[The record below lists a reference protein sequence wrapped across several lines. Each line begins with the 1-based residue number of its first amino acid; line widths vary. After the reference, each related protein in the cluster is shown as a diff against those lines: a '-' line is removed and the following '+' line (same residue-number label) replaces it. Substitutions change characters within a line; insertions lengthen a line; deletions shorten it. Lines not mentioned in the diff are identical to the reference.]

1 MNSFK
6 TLFFFLIFILSI
18 ININAAWLNELAM
31 QFTQPDGTVL
41 DLFITGDEHHR
52 WIHDAEGYTIY
63 QDLDT
68 DFYCWAIVEND
79 NLTSSGYPVHLF
91 SPQSLGFTPY
101 QNISDEGYL
110 LKRERMDSISR
121 NIDLHAPSIG
131 TLENLV
137 IFIRFSDQAAFTQP
151 FSSYN
156 NDFNSSTPGVNSVYN
171 YYQHA
176 SNSLMTLNSHFFPLQ
191 SGTTVVT
198 YDDPNPRSYYTIAGA
213 GNASTLNSR
222 FHSMLRNAVLAI
234 ASQVPPTLIIDADND
249 GEVDNVVFLIKGGPA
264 LHNDD
269 LLWPHKWYLYYAP
282 ATYIHGKRVYLY
294 NVNLEISNGYFTQG
308 VSVYCHELAHSF
320 GAPDL
325 YRYSYSG
332 ITPIGQWCLMASTN
346 VVPQSITAHLK
357 QKYLNWITIPTITGS
372 GTYSINTLSL
382 SNENV
387 AYRINSPN
395 ATNQYFVVEYRR
407 NSGTG
412 LNIDS
417 ALPGSGVLIYRV
429 RTGIN
434 SGNMNGPPDELYVYR
449 PNGTLTANGQ
459 LNNAFF
465 SSQSGRTAIND
476 STNPNSFIYS
486 NTGGTSSMAGG
497 LDISNITAS
506 GGEYISFYV
515 TIPNSPNPPQNLS
528 VTPGYSSAH
537 LNWEPPQAGSP
548 GTPSSY
554 RIYRSDYPNGTFTQ
568 VHQTSDAV
576 TTSYTDIGLVN
587 GSTYYYRATAVFT
600 SPNGESGPSNLVS
613 VTTEGEPPILNPP
626 QNLQAEVDFQDVT
639 LTWDAPSSLL
649 GTQPSRLHSDNVGN
663 AFSRSE
669 SVGNA
674 FSRSVSNADKM
685 SAFPVA
691 PDLFRNL
698 LGYYVYRGDILLNV
712 NPTPSLIF
720 SDILVPPG
728 THTYHVTAFYTE
740 GESDAI
746 SIEVN
751 VISNLPNPAIN
762 PTPPDNATDIY
773 LNQNLSWT
781 PSDTGGTPTAYK
793 VHFGTTNPPPL
804 VESNWTAT
812 TWTPSNLEHRTQYF
826 WQIVPY
832 NASGDALDCPIW
844 SFTTHYIPPYFS
856 VGPLSHDFG
865 SLVINQTSPPQIF
878 TIVNFGGS
886 ALIISQITI
895 SGQNEEE
902 FILNVENLPWIL
914 TMEDIFDRFYVSFS
928 PTTTGPKSADIS
940 IVHNDEE
947 QENPYIVP
955 ISGLAVDPPFIDI
968 SPASYDF
975 GDIQVG
981 QSSTP
986 HTFIISN
993 LGGSPLNITSIEK
1006 SGQNPGDFRF
1016 ETDITGFPWSILPED
1031 SITFTITFIPVSQ
1044 GEKNASILI
1053 GHNAQNS
1060 PYEVLLY
1067 GGGTLSD
1074 YDIVIQKTELL
1085 GNYPNPFN
1093 PSTFINFNLATEG
1106 LVTID
1111 IFDIRG
1117 SKVTTLIDA
1126 VFPQGNHQIL
1136 WNSVDDYGRDV
1147 SSGIYFYRMKTD
1159 EYVAVKRMLLL
1170 K

>member
-1 MNSFK
+1 MNK
-6 TLFFFLIFILSI
+6 IKPLFFILIFLLFIV
-18 ININAAWLNELAM
+18 NINAAWLNELSM
-31 QFTQPDGTVL
+31 QFTQPDGTIL
-41 DLFITGDEHHR
+41 DLYITGDEHHR
-52 WIHDAEGYTIY
+52 WIHDADGYTIY

-68 DFYCWAIVEND
+68 DYYCWAIVVND
-79 NLTSSGYPVHLF
+79 DLTSSGYPVHLY
-91 SPQSLGFTPY
+91 SPQGLGFTPY

-110 LKRERMDSISR
+110 RKRERMDSISR
-121 NIDLHAPSIG
+121 NIDLRAPSIG
-131 TLENLV
+131 TLENIV

-151 FSSYN
+151 FSSFN
-156 NDFNSSTPGVNSVYN
+156 TDFNSSTPGVNSVYN

-176 SNSLMTLNSHFFPLQ
+176 SNNQMTLNSHFFPLQ

-198 YDDPNPRSYYTIAGA
+198 YDDPNPRNYYTIAGA
-213 GNASTLNSR
+213 GNANTLNTR
-222 FHSMLRNAVLAI
+222 FHTMLRNAVLAI
-234 ASQVPPTLIIDADND
+234 ASQVPPTLVIDADND

-294 NVNLEISNGYFTQG
+294 NVNLEMSNGYFTQG

-382 SNENV
+382 TNENV

-412 LNIDS
+412 LNIDNN
-417 ALPGSGVLIYRV
+417 LPGSGVLVYRV

-476 STNPNSFIYS
+476 TTNPNSFIYS

-506 GGEYISFYV
+506 GSEYISFYA

-528 VTPGYSSAH
+528 VTSGYSSAH

-554 RIYRSDYPNGTFTQ
+554 RIYRGDTPNGTFTQ
-568 VHQTSDAV
+568 VHQTPDAV
-576 TTSYTDIGLVN
+576 TTTYIDLGLVN
-587 GSTYYYRATAVFT
+587 GFTYYYKATAVFT

-626 QNLQAEVDFQDVT
+626 QNLQAEVDYQDVT
-639 LTWDAPSSLL
+639 LTWDAP
-649 GTQPSRLHSDNVGN
+649 N
-663 AFSRSE
+663 SRSE

-674 FSRSVSNADKM
+674 FSRSVSDADRM
-685 SAFPVA
+685 SAFPVV

-698 LGYYVYRGDILLNV
+698 LGYYIYRDDILLNV
-712 NPTPSLIF
+712 NPTPSQSF
-720 SDILVPPG
+720 NDINVPVDSY
-728 THTYHVTAFYTE
+728 TYSVTALYTE
-740 GESDAI
+740 GESEPI
-746 SIEVN
+746 SIDVTT
-751 VISNLPNPAIN
+751 IAALPNPATN
-762 PTPPDNATDIY
+762 PTPPDGATNGSLI
-773 LNQNLSWT
+773 QRLSWT
-781 PSDTGGTPTAYK
+781 PSETGGTPIAYK
-793 VHFGTTNPPPL
+793 IHFGTTNPPPL
-804 VESNWTAT
+804 VENDWTTT
-812 TWTPSNLEHRTQYF
+812 TWRPSILEQRTQYF
-826 WQIVPY
+826 WQIVPF
-832 NASGDALDCPIW
+832 NVSGDALDCPIW
-844 SFTTHYIPPYFS
+844 SFTTISIPPYF
-856 VGPLSHDFG
+856 VIGPLSHDFG
-865 SLVINQTSPPQIF
+865 SLAINQTSPPQMFSIL
-878 TIVNFGGS
+878 NFGGS
-886 ALIISQITI
+886 ELIISQITI

-914 TMEDIFDRFYVSFS
+914 TGVDIVDDFYVSFS
-928 PTTTGPKSADIS
+928 PTTTGLKSADL
-940 IVHNDEE
+940 IVFHNDEE
-947 QENPYIVP
+947 QDNPYIVP
-955 ISGLAVDPPFIDI
+955 ISGLAVEPPFIDI
-968 SPASYDF
+968 SPASFDF
-975 GDIQVG
+975 GELQVG
-981 QSSTP
+981 QSSQP

-993 LGGSPLNITSIEK
+993 LGGSPLIISSIEK
-1006 SGQNPGDFRF
+1006 SGDNPSDFF
-1016 ETDITGFPWSILPED
+1016 IELDFTTFPWPID
-1031 SITFTITFIPVSQ
+1031 SGDNIALKITFTPRSQ
-1044 GEKNASILI
+1044 GERNASIFI

-1060 PYEVLLY
+1060 PFEVLLS
-1067 GGGTLSD
+1067 GGGFVSD

-1085 GNYPNPFN
+1085 GNFPNPFN
-1093 PSTFINFNLATEG
+1093 PSTYINFNIAIEG

-1117 SKVTTLIDA
+1117 SKVITLIDA
-1126 VFPQGNHQIL
+1126 VYSPGNYQIL